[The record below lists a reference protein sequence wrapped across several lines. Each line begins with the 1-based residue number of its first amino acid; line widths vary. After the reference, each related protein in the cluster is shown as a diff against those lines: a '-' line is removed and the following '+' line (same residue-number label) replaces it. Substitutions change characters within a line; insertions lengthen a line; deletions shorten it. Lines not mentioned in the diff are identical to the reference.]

1 MSNVPPKF
9 YELCRLCLSCSG
21 MKLSIFDD
29 EGTQRNYPLK
39 IMTCLSILVS
49 YYSEVSFLSY
59 LFEMIFIISIFTKS
73 IINACPRFE
82 DREIRWSDKNFPACS
97 VGQGH

>member
-1 MSNVPPKF
+1 MPNVPPKF

-49 YYSEVSFLSY
+49 
-59 LFEMIFIISIFTKS
+59 I
-73 IINACPRFE
+73 IINIDDFV
-82 DREIRWSDKNFPACS
+82 IKLI
-97 VGQGH
+97 